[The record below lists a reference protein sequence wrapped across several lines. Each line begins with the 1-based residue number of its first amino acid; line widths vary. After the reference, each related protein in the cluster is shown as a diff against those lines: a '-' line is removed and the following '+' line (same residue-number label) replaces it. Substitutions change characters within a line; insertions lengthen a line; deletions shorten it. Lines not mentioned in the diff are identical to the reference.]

1 MTKPIKTGK
10 WSALGN
16 KSLGVFGHVLNS
28 VDSVANTVNKV
39 VPGIVNETTKMV
51 DAHIDKHRD
60 DFKMPNLVG
69 LPLLE
74 AERVLQVYQLQYSV
88 IRVVPA
94 ATLASVQPNVVL
106 AMTPKADRKVS
117 PTTFVRISYADDA
130 VIATSQNLR
139 AAQQQAK
146 ADKQAARRQQV
157 AKLGGAVSGQ
167 ATKLAGKLPRRKKH
181 PEQAD

>member
-1 MTKPIKTGK
+1 MTKPTKTGK
-10 WSALGN
+10 WSTLGS

-60 DFKMPNLVG
+60 DFKMPNLVD

-74 AERVLQVYQLQYSV
+74 AERVLQVYQLQYAV
-88 IRVVPA
+88 IRLTPTA
-94 ATLASVQPNVVL
+94 ALATIQPNVVL
-106 AMTPKADRKVS
+106 AMTPKANQKVS

-130 VIATSQNLR
+130 VIAASQNLQ
-139 AAQQQAK
+139 AARQQAK
-146 ADKQAARRQQV
+146 TDKQAARRAQA
-157 AKLGGAVSGQ
+157 AKLRGAVSGG
-167 ATKLAGKLPRRKKH
+167 AAKIAGKLPGRKKH
-181 PEQAD
+181 PE